1 MFPNAEKAQWL
12 NKIVKQ
18 LWPIVKNY
26 IHDIAKDLL
35 EAKLNKKIKKYG
47 LSGLTVEKLV
57 LGSTVRFFATNA
69 CDKLL
74 NYSAQSWSSV
84 IF

>member
-57 LGSTVRFFATNA
+57 LGSTVRFLVQMLATSYLITQLSLGA
-69 CDKLL
+69 L
-74 NYSAQSWSSV
+74 
-84 IF
+84 

>member
-57 LGSTVRFFATNA
+57 LGSTVRFLVQMLATSYLVTQLSLGA
-69 CDKLL
+69 L
-74 NYSAQSWSSV
+74 
-84 IF
+84 